1 MSEKKVQTFP
11 EWLKER
17 KDFTSDNRARALA
30 FFDTAIRPEDKSR
43 WDWFKCIFDELNS
56 IYSALGWVDD
66 YRINGEKGIS
76 KKVKENE
83 DKLSELQK
91 SIESRDKEITDILV
105 KIRGWIDEYQPILD
119 KAKKEYKQLG
129 KMKKGIQ

>member
-91 SIESRDKEITDILV
+91 SIESRDKEITDILG
-105 KIRGWIDEYQPILD
+105 KLQNWMTEYQLTLNW
-119 KAKKEYKQLG
+119 AKNQYKQI
-129 KMKKGIQ
+129 KKVEKE